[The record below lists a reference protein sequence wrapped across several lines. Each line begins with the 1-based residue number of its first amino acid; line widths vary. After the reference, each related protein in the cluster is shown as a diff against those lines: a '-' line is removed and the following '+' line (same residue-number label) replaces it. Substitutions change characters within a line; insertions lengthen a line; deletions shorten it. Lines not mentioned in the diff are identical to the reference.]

1 MRNALSIGLCA
12 LALLCTPL
20 RAADFAGAFLETG
33 LGTRAL
39 GMGGAFNAVA
49 AGPDAPNWN
58 PAGLSRARGLAGQT
72 SMQTLALDRR
82 VNTASVA
89 LNPRGDMGF
98 GFAWL
103 HASTG
108 DIEGRTASGQRTG
121 SVSDVSN
128 AFLVATGRSLGDK
141 LSIGFAMKIFDQRIE
156 APFSDASTANGHG
169 FDVGLQ
175 YALGKRLTLGVAARN
190 LSASLN
196 WKVRLTNGQSS
207 STEDPLPRVL
217 SAGIAYRPFAQGTL
231 GFELTGGD
239 ETRAHVGGEWTVSP
253 LLTLRSGLRDMGGEE
268 ALGQLSAGLSLR
280 PMRSQRLQFHY
291 AYSTDP
297 IGVDARTTVGL
308 EVSF

>member
-1 MRNALSIGLCA
+1 MSNTLSICLCI
-12 LALLCTPL
+12 LALLSSPL

-39 GMGGAFNAVA
+39 GMGSAFSAVA
-49 AGPDAPNWN
+49 AGPDAPYWN
-58 PAGLSRARGLAGQT
+58 PAGLSRANGLSGQT

-82 VNTASVA
+82 VSTASAA

-121 SVSDVSN
+121 SVKDIAN
-128 AFLVATGRSLGDK
+128 AFIVATGRTLGDR

-156 APFSDASTANGHG
+156 TPFSGASTANGHG
-169 FDVGLQ
+169 FDLGVQ
-175 YALGKRLTLGVAARN
+175 YALGKRLALSIAARN

-207 STEDPLPRVL
+207 STEDLLPRVL

-231 GFELTGGD
+231 GIEVTQGD
-239 ETRAHVGGEWTVSP
+239 ETTAHVGGEWTVSP
-253 LLTLRSGLRDMGGEE
+253 LLTLRTGLHNVGGQE
-268 ALGQLSAGLSLR
+268 AWGQVAAGLSLR
-280 PMRSQRLQFHY
+280 PMRSQKLQFHY
-291 AYSTDP
+291 AYGTDP
-297 IGVDARTTVGL
+297 IGADARTTVGL

>member
-1 MRNALSIGLCA
+1 MSNTLSICLFA
-12 LALLCTPL
+12 LALLSSPL

-39 GMGGAFNAVA
+39 GMGSAFSAVVS
-49 AGPDAPNWN
+49 GPDAPYWN
-58 PAGLSRARGLAGQT
+58 PAGLSRANGLSGQT
-72 SMQTLALDRR
+72 SVQTLALDRR
-82 VNTASVA
+82 VSTASAA

-121 SVSDVSN
+121 SVKDIAN
-128 AFLVATGRSLGDK
+128 AFIVATGRTLGNR

-156 APFSDASTANGHG
+156 APFSDAATANGHG
-169 FDVGLQ
+169 FDLGVQ
-175 YALGKRLTLGVAARN
+175 YALGERLALGVAARN

-207 STEDPLPRVL
+207 STEDQLPRIL

-231 GFELTGGD
+231 GIEVDQGD
-239 ETRAHVGGEWTVSP
+239 ETTAHVGGEWTVSH
-253 LLTLRSGLRDMGGEE
+253 LLTLRTGLRNVGGEWSW
-268 ALGQLSAGLSLR
+268 GQVAAGLSLR
-280 PMRSQRLQFHY
+280 PMRSQKLQFHY
-291 AYSTDP
+291 AYGTDP
-297 IGVDARTTVGL
+297 IDAGARTTVGL

>member
-1 MRNALSIGLCA
+1 MNSTLSTCLCA
-12 LALLCTPL
+12 LTLLSSPL
-20 RAADFAGAFLETG
+20 QAADFAGAFLETG

-49 AGPDAPNWN
+49 AGPDAPYWN
-58 PAGLSRARGLAGQT
+58 PAGLSRANGLSGQT

-82 VNTASVA
+82 VSTASAA

-121 SVSDVSN
+121 SVKDIAN
-128 AFLVATGRSLGDK
+128 AFIVAAGRTLGNR

-156 APFSDASTANGHG
+156 APFSDAATANGHG
-169 FDVGLQ
+169 FDLGVQ
-175 YALGKRLTLGVAARN
+175 YALGERLALGVAARN

-196 WKVRLTNGQSS
+196 WKMRLTNGQSS
-207 STEDPLPRVL
+207 STKDLLPRIL

-231 GFELTGGD
+231 GIEVDQGD
-239 ETRAHVGGEWTVSP
+239 ETTAHVGGEWTVSP
-253 LLTLRSGLRDMGGEE
+253 LLTLRTGLRNMGGEE
-268 ALGQLSAGLSLR
+268 SWGQVTAGLSLR

-291 AYSTDP
+291 AHGTDP
-297 IGVDARTTVGL
+297 IGADARTNVGL